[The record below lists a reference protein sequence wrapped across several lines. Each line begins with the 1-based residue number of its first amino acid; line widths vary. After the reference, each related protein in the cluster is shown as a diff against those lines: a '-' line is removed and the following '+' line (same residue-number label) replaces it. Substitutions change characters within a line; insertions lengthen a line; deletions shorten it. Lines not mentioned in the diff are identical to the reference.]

1 MGSHFLTIDNN
12 KAYISESL
20 IDEINKKDNAK
31 LAYLQ
36 TQIEIEEIKRSIQDL
51 AFQIKLAQ
59 LYYLI

>member
-31 LAYLQ
+31 LEHLQ

-51 AFQIKLAQ
+51 TFQIKLAQ